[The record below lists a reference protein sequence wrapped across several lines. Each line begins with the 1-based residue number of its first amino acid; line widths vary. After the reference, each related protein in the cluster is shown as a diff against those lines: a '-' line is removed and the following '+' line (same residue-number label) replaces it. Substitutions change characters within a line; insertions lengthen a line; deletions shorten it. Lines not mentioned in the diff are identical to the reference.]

1 VNILNDATRTCSF
14 AAACWTVFP
23 MDVNDY
29 LVDHTKLEWHKM
41 LSAWSWLLDDE
52 AEIEPWLMNRFGD
65 LFFLDEDGAVLWL
78 NVSDGEL
85 SEVAENAD
93 EFFAMLESSVDG
105 SDEDDSEDAADF
117 EDEEES
123 EDNAEDWF
131 LMGIVDEAV
140 EAGLKLGPGEC
151 YGFKTLPI
159 LGGDYVPENLYVST
173 VEKYWSFCGYVHAQ
187 IDGLPDGAEV
197 EIDLPER

>member
-1 VNILNDATRTCSF
+1 
-14 AAACWTVFP
+14 

-29 LVDHTKLEWHKM
+29 LIDHSKLEWHKM

-65 LFFLDEDGAVLWL
+65 LFFLDEEGAVLWL
-78 NVSDGEL
+78 NVTDGEL

-93 EFFAMLESSVDG
+93 EFFALLESSVEG
-105 SDEDDSEDAADF
+105 TDEDDSEDTADF
-117 EDEEES
+117 EDQDES
-123 EDNAEDWF
+123 DDNAEDWF
-131 LMGIVDEAV
+131 LMAVVDEAV

-159 LGGDYVPENLYVST
+159 LGGDYGPENMYVST

>member
-1 VNILNDATRTCSF
+1 
-14 AAACWTVFP
+14 

-29 LVDHTKLEWHKM
+29 LIDHTKLEWHKM

-78 NVSDGEL
+78 NVTDGEL
-85 SEVAENAD
+85 SEVAANAD
-93 EFFAMLESSVDG
+93 EFFALLESSVDG
-105 SDEDDSEDAADF
+105 SDEDEDEDEDAADF

-123 EDNAEDWF
+123 NDDAEDWF

-151 YGFKTLPI
+151 LGFKTLPI

-187 IDGLPDGAEV
+187 IDGHPDGAEI